1 VNERGEPNPAQ
12 DASYSPR
19 VRTALV
25 LCGVGTAGAYQ
36 AGVLRALT
44 EAGVKLD
51 VVAGHGPGA
60 GNALC
65 AAIDGSAR
73 LWDAEG
79 PWMSPGLHAA
89 YRWRGALRVFFIG
102 LIATA
107 ILLVSP
113 LLVLVAA
120 ALTYAISLALALV
133 SFTEASA
140 TTVSVYQ
147 RMIELLFDPPVLP
160 TILPRAMLLT
170 LLVVVS
176 VLVVSAVRAA
186 TEERSRRRFAGGV
199 WWRLLGAPL
208 GAHEPA
214 QSLSQALWT
223 LVRGASSTPVP
234 KAEDVGRRYVEV
246 LTDNLGQPGFRE
258 VLVAVH
264 DVDSRRDLIGAI
276 LAPQARGRFE
286 ARRSSGGPREAEIV
300 DFTGPQRNL
309 AIDFLIGALRVPVA
323 NAPWPVQFPADGYWR
338 GELHHVCDRPG
349 LPIRLLEE
357 IAAIGV
363 DQVVLV
369 SPAPGPSAP
378 HTLRS
383 RPAAFRSRL
392 GGDVRSMETAAFDDA
407 CAVAAAR
414 FSGVFVIR
422 PDHNPIG
429 PFDFSG
435 VYDDASDRQC
445 RVPELMQQGY
455 DDAYRSFIEPVVAAG
470 ERLVEI

>member
-1 VNERGEPNPAQ
+1 VNERSDVNPGR

-25 LCGVGTAGAYQ
+25 LCGAGTAGAYQ

-73 LWDAEG
+73 LWDADG
-79 PWMSPGLHAA
+79 PWMSAGLHGA

-120 ALTYAISLALALV
+120 AVTYAIGLALALINL
-133 SFTEASA
+133 TDASA
-140 TTVSVYQ
+140 TVVSVYQ
-147 RMIELLFDPPVLP
+147 RMIELLFNPPVLP

-208 GAHEPA
+208 GADEPGH
-214 QSLSQALWT
+214 SLSQALWT
-223 LVRGASSTPVP
+223 LVR
-234 KAEDVGRRYVEV
+234 
-246 LTDNLGQPGFRE
+246 
-258 VLVAVH
+258 
-264 DVDSRRDLIGAI
+264 
-276 LAPQARGRFE
+276 
-286 ARRSSGGPREAEIV
+286 
-300 DFTGPQRNL
+300 
-309 AIDFLIGALRVPVA
+309 
-323 NAPWPVQFPADGYWR
+323 
-338 GELHHVCDRPG
+338 
-349 LPIRLLEE
+349 
-357 IAAIGV
+357 
-363 DQVVLV
+363 
-369 SPAPGPSAP
+369 AP
-378 HTLRS
+378 HRRPFPRARMWDGGTS
-383 RPAAFRSRL
+383 R
-392 GGDVRSMETAAFDDA
+392 
-407 CAVAAAR
+407 
-414 FSGVFVIR
+414 
-422 PDHNPIG
+422 
-429 PFDFSG
+429 
-435 VYDDASDRQC
+435 Y
-445 RVPELMQQGY
+445 
-455 DDAYRSFIEPVVAAG
+455 
-470 ERLVEI
+470 